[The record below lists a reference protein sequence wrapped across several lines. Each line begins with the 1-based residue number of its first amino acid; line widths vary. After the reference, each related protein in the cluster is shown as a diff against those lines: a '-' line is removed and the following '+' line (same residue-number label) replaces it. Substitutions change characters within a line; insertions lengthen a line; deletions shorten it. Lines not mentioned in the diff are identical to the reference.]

1 LRSPLSH
8 RRARAPPQKPLYRSP
23 SNAVR
28 TLKTTVQPLNS
39 TIPWKTLYFV
49 ANQVLPL
56 PMLRPATNSS
66 LYPSPTPG
74 IWPRIFSLVPLSP
87 FTATLT
93 GAPQLFENPATLSPV
108 FATLTGHVRHK
119 SFACHSCKK
128 HRGVCTVT
136 YKTFPPSTSIHPPE
150 IVSRGPQVTHRG
162 SRSTRRQSRI
172 TSRQSLNPLE
182 SALPQN
188 APITLLESALT
199 KTQHLKPFRMNTYK
213 KTGGGAASGFFT
225 SHCPL
230 LSTHFFAIGN
240 KLGSAG
246 GLSAIASSSGNC
258 CRSGS
263 GTFTLEPFNM
273 LISCSALTT
282 PFP

>member
-1 LRSPLSH
+1 MRSPLSH

-108 FATLTGHVRHK
+108 FATLTGHVMHK
-119 SFACHSCKK
+119 SFACRSYTK
-128 HRGVCTVT
+128 HPGVHTLMPND
-136 YKTFPPSTSIHPPE
+136 FPIPTSICRPLSESHLPPDAHHGTRSTSH
-150 IVSRGPQVTHRG
+150 
-162 SRSTRRQSRI
+162 
-172 TSRQSLNPLE
+172 E
-182 SALPQN
+182 SAVTGFSVTETNWAPQAEYPRWLPIPGT
-188 APITLLESALT
+188 A
-199 KTQHLKPFRMNTYK
+199 
-213 KTGGGAASGFFT
+213 GAAVRAPSPW
-225 SHCPL
+225 S
-230 LSTHFFAIGN
+230 LS
-240 KLGSAG
+240 K
-246 GLSAIASSSGNC
+246 C
-258 CRSGS
+258 
-263 GTFTLEPFNM
+263 
-273 LISCSALTT
+273 
-282 PFP
+282 